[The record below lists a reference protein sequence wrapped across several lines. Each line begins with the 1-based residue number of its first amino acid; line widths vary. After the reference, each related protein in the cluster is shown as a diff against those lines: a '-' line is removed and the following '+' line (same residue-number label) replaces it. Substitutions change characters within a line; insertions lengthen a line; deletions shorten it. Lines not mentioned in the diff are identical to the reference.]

1 MEIIATYGTV
11 FLVLAVLFG
20 LYMTWGIGANDVANA
35 MGTSVGSGAITVKQ
49 AIVIAAI
56 FEFAGAFL
64 PAVPSPRPSARASSI
79 PRPSPASPELLVY
92 GMLAALLAAAIWLMI
107 ATTRGWPVSTTHSI
121 VGAIVGFAIAG
132 IGMDAV
138 KWDKI
143 GQIAASWVVSP
154 LIGGVIALLL
164 MLSIRKLILN
174 ADNPFE
180 SAKRWGPVYV
190 FLVGWIVS
198 LVTLFKGLKHLDLH
212 LTTPQSFMAATVIG
226 VLVALVGK
234 WMISRVKV
242 DTAADKS
249 FHFASVERVFTPMM
263 IFTACA
269 MAFAHG
275 SNDVANGIGPMA
287 AVVSIIQSG
296 GEVAQ
301 KASTPLWI
309 SVGGWCSVSSSGLA
323 TMGYRVMQT
332 IGTRITELTPTRG
345 FCATLAAASTVVL
358 ASKTGLPVS
367 TTHIAVGAVMGVGL
381 ARGIGALD
389 LARDRQYRHLLGRDL
404 AGRRDTWPR
413 CSSTCSGS
421 SSVEPTPMGLG
432 RRAGT
437 IRPESRRRPGMVRP
451 GTTPG
456 RHHAGQSGHDQPSAK
471 VFPDSSSS
479 RSPTC
484 EPTARCRWPNP
495 CASIR
500 SSSPV
505 RRAPASRPLCVS
517 WAAGRRRAMSTWL

>member
-1 MEIIATYGTV
+1 MEIIATYGTI

-49 AIVIAAI
+49 AIVIAAV
-56 FEFAGAFL
+56 FEFAGAFIAGGSVTSTIRKGIID
-64 PAVPSPRPSARASSI
+64 PTPIVG
-79 PRPSPASPELLVY
+79 SPEILVF

-121 VGAIVGFAIAG
+121 VGAIVGFAVAG

-164 MLSIRKLILN
+164 MLSVRKLILN
-174 ADNPFE
+174 ADHPFQ
-180 SAKRWGPVYV
+180 SAKRWGPAYV

-212 LTTPQSFMAATVIG
+212 LTTPQSLMAATVIG
-226 VLVALVGK
+226 VVVALVGK

-242 DTAADKS
+242 DTTADKN

-287 AVVSIIQSG
+287 AVISIIQSG

-309 SVGGWCSVSSSGLA
+309 LLLGGLGIVVGLA

-389 LARDRQYRHLLGRDL
+389 LRVIGNIVISWLVTLPAGAIL
-404 AGRRDTWPR
+404 AALFFYLFQFIF
-413 CSSTCSGS
+413 S
-421 SSVEPTPMGLG
+421 
-432 RRAGT
+432 
-437 IRPESRRRPGMVRP
+437 
-451 GTTPG
+451 
-456 RHHAGQSGHDQPSAK
+456 
-471 VFPDSSSS
+471 
-479 RSPTC
+479 
-484 EPTARCRWPNP
+484 
-495 CASIR
+495 
-500 SSSPV
+500 
-505 RRAPASRPLCVS
+505 
-517 WAAGRRRAMSTWL
+517 